1 MDSND
6 SMSVVSEDTANSL
19 QDNLQNLNMIEAKD
33 DCDDAMMTSDDDYQQ
48 MSLDTL
54 PAELLLHI
62 LQYLEV
68 KFSPINHP
76 WNPHC
81 IELSSKLGF
90 RNYSIICYAL

>member
-1 MDSND
+1 MMDSND

-68 KFSPINHP
+68 KFSPINQPPLEPPLH
-76 WNPHC
+76 
-81 IELSSKLGF
+81 
-90 RNYSIICYAL
+90 

>member
-1 MDSND
+1 MMDSND
-6 SMSVVSEDTANSL
+6 SMSVVSEDTVNSI

-68 KFSPINHP
+68 K
-76 WNPHC
+76 
-81 IELSSKLGF
+81 LSTIFHIWTPQWIVEQTRVQKL
-90 RNYSIICYAL
+90 